1 MGRNKWDNKFKFT
14 EKIGKTPKIPKN
26 KVEDP

>member
-1 MGRNKWDNKFKFT
+1 MGRDKWDNKFKFT
-14 EKIGKTPKIPKN
+14 KKIGKTPKIPKN